1 MEKLAKVILCLF
13 FTCAIYG
20 QEIKINEV
28 RNSIVYGPAIGNRD
42 LAFGIKNILEELV
55 QDQGYYLSEKG
66 KPLDVE
72 LIYFGAIRKTTN
84 VALYTKKVNEV
95 ELVAIAKYGKKKVK
109 VSAKAQDVSI
119 AKIIL
124 NNDGNFTQSTVS
136 SVIKKMCEQIISKL
150 KL

>member
-1 MEKLAKVILCLF
+1 MERIEKVIICLL
-13 FTCAIYG
+13 FTCVVYG

-28 RNSIVYGPAIGNRD
+28 KNSIVHGPAIGNRD
-42 LAFGIKNILEELV
+42 LAFGVKNILEELV
-55 QDQGYYLSEKG
+55 QDQGYYLSEEG

-95 ELVAIAKYGKKKVK
+95 ELVAIAKYGNKKVK

-136 SVIKKMCEQIISKL
+136 SVIKKICEQIISKL